1 MAEEGEEERRSANR
15 LLIAGAIAGGLVV
28 VALGAAWIERRP
40 IVVHFVD
47 NALADKHVPASY
59 RITAL
64 GPFVQRLENVRI
76 GDPAHPDLTAKTVEL
91 HLVYGLHGPHLVSVS
106 ASGVRLAARLANGKV
121 SLGVID
127 RLLPTP
133 NPNAPFALPDMNVSL
148 RDARVRLTAPQ
159 GVVNAT
165 IEGSGN
171 LSDGFAGHVL
181 AAAASLKPGGCSVS
195 GMKADLRVIVRKR
208 APEVS
213 GPVALGGIAC
223 PAAEVRLG
231 PGAATADM
239 HFGKTLDHWRGS
251 LDVKG
256 FAGKVGPSRLG
267 PAQGHVT
274 LAGDM
279 RHMEG
284 GARLALASLDAP
296 QGSAE
301 GLTLAGPWRLTPGK
315 AGLVFA
321 GDASADHHR
330 LADATRRGIVAR
342 ADALAG
348 TPLGPHAVQAATAAA
363 RLAGDARGKAHIAFT
378 VGGAAGPAARVR
390 SLDLSGPEGGFIR
403 IDGGDGFGWNA
414 RDKAWRIDGDL
425 AIGGGGLPALTAT
438 LHQPRAGEPL
448 AGAAR
453 LQPYVAGAAR
463 LAMTPLRF
471 AMTPGGDTSF
481 ATVAT
486 IDGPI
491 GSGRV
496 EGLRLPIAGRI
507 TSAGGLAIGEGCED
521 VGLGGFASGSIR
533 LAAERVRLC
542 GAENGA
548 IVARAPGG
556 ALRFGASA
564 ADVRIAGRAGSSPLT
579 LAADRIAVDAR
590 GLHAAGLS
598 ARLGAKEPRTAL
610 DIAHLDGRF
619 VGGAIGGDFS
629 GAAGHIGAVPL
640 LLSDASGTWRVA
652 GGALTVKGGL
662 TVADARTDS
671 PRFHPLAGRGVTL
684 TLENGRIDA
693 TGALHEPK
701 TGALVSDVT
710 IRHDL
715 ASGAG
720 SAVLDVPGLTFG
732 KTLQPEMLTPLT
744 LGVIANVEGAIAGQ
758 GRIDW
763 DARGVTST
771 GDFHTDKMDLAAA
784 FGPVSGLA
792 GTIHFSDLLGL
803 VTPPHQEATVA
814 EINPGVAVSNGV
826 VHYQLV
832 GNEQVKIEGARW
844 PFAGGELTLDPTL
857 LSFGKPSERHL
868 TFRVNGL
875 DAAAFVQQLAFPNI
889 SATGTFD
896 GVLPMI
902 FDQSGGRIENGFLK
916 VRQGGGTLAYV
927 GAVSQADLG
936 TMGKMAFD
944 ALKAIRYQALT
955 ITLYGR
961 LDGEIVSRVQFRGVH
976 QATGDDS
983 LVARAIRGLPFRFN
997 ITIRAP
1003 FRGLLSSARAFV
1015 DPAILLK
1022 SAGPVDIQPAESE
1035 TVR

>member
-1 MAEEGEEERRSANR
+1 MVEEGEEQRSTNR

-28 VALGAAWIERRP
+28 VAVGAAWIERRP
-40 IVVHFVD
+40 IVAHFVD
-47 NALADKHVPASY
+47 NALSHDHVRASY

-76 GDPAHPDLTAKTVEL
+76 GDPAHPDLTARTVEL
-91 HLVYGLHGPHLVSVS
+91 HLVYGLHGPHLSSVS
-106 ASGVRLAARLANGKV
+106 ASGVRLAARLANGKL
-121 SLGVID
+121 SLGAVD

-133 NPNAPFALPDMNVSL
+133 NPNIPFALPDMDVSL
-148 RDARVRLTAPQ
+148 RDARVRLIAPQ
-159 GVVNAT
+159 GVVDAT

-171 LSDGFAGHVL
+171 LADGFTGHVL
-181 AAAASLKPGGCSVS
+181 AAAASLKPGGCAASD
-195 GMKADLRVIVRKR
+195 MRADLRVRVKKR
-208 APEVS
+208 APELR
-213 GPVALGGIAC
+213 GPVMLGGIAC
-223 PAAEVRLG
+223 PAAKVRLG
-231 PGAATADM
+231 PGAATADLRL
-239 HFGKTLDHWRGS
+239 GQALDSWRRS
-251 LDVKG
+251 LDVRG
-256 FAGKVGPSRLG
+256 FAGRVGPSRLG
-267 PAQGHVT
+267 SAQGHVT
-274 LAGDM
+274 LAGNIQ
-279 RHMEG
+279 HMEG
-284 GARLALASLDAP
+284 DARLALANLVAP

-301 GLTLAGPWRLTPGK
+301 ELELAGPWRLTPGK

-321 GDASADHHR
+321 GDARARR
-330 LADATRRGIVAR
+330 LTLAPSMRRALIGR
-342 ADALAG
+342 ADGLAG
-348 TPLGPHAVQAATAAA
+348 TPLGPLAIKAATAAA
-363 RLAGDARGKAHIAFT
+363 RLAGNARAEARIAFT
-378 VGGAAGPAARVR
+378 VGGSAGPAARVR
-390 SLDLSGPEGGFIR
+390 SLDLSGPQGGFIR
-403 IDGGDGFGWNA
+403 IGGGDGFGWNA
-414 RDKAWRIDGDL
+414 RDRAWRIDGRL
-425 AIGGGGLPALTAT
+425 AMGGAGLPALTAT
-438 LHQPRAGEPL
+438 LDQPRAGGPL
-448 AGAAR
+448 TGKAV
-453 LQPYVAGAAR
+453 LQPYAAGRAR

-471 AMTPGGDTSF
+471 TMAPGGGTRF
-481 ATVAT
+481 ETVAT
-486 IDGPI
+486 IDGPL

-496 EGLRLPIAGRI
+496 EGLRVPIAGRI
-507 TSAGGLAIGEGCED
+507 TPAGGLAIGEGCED

-533 LAAERVRLC
+533 LGAERLRLC
-542 GAENGA
+542 GEGDRP
-548 IVARAPGG
+548 IVSRTPGG
-556 ALRFGASA
+556 ALRYGASA
-564 ADVRIAGRAGSSPLT
+564 ADVRLAGRAGESPLT
-579 LAADRIAVDAR
+579 LTADSLAVDMQ
-590 GLHAAGLS
+590 GLHAAGVS
-598 ARLGAKEPRTAL
+598 ARLGEKEPRTAL

-619 VGGAIGGDFS
+619 ASGAIGGDFT

-640 LLSDASGTWRVA
+640 LLSDAGGTWRVA

-671 PRFHPLAGRGVTL
+671 PRFHPLAGRDVAL
-684 TLENGRIDA
+684 TLKEGRIEA
-693 TGALHEPK
+693 IGTLHEPR

-732 KTLQPEMLTPLT
+732 KALQPEMLTPLT
-744 LGVIANVEGAIAGQ
+744 LGVIANVEGTVAGR

-763 DARGVTST
+763 DAQGVTSI
-771 GDFHTDKMDLAAA
+771 GDFHTDKVNLAAA

-792 GTIHFSDLLGL
+792 GKIHFSDLLGL
-803 VTPPHQEATVA
+803 VTSPHQEATVA
-814 EINPGVAVSNGV
+814 EINPGIAVSNGV
-826 VHYQLV
+826 IHYQLA
-832 GNEQVKIEGARW
+832 GNEQVKIEDARW
-844 PFAGGELTLDPTL
+844 PFAGGALTLDPTL

-868 TFRVNGL
+868 TFRVDGL

-902 FDQSGGRIENGFLK
+902 FDQSGGRIENGYLK

-927 GAVSQADLG
+927 GAVSQAQLG

-944 ALKAIRYQALT
+944 ALKAIRYSDLT
-955 ITLYGR
+955 ITLDGR

-1022 SAGPVDIQPAESE
+1022 SAQPVDIQPAESE